1 MDSST
6 LPLLTWDLDVNLSSQ
21 PSTRNFSKPFCC
33 PPSPPR
39 STHSAE
45 LESRLSLLSPSFTSS
60 NNTITNKYLKRK
72 PSTQDL
78 NAIPSYFCPSS
89 VQLAESLPPR
99 YGSATEE
106 RGTPS
111 PPPLPSTPTYPSSI
125 PSPSL
130 ASTISTL
137 QSSTLGTPVPVG
149 CGQQRGDQWNAN
161 REEAPVR
168 YKRKFPNIKQAKRL
182 PRQRASSEWR
192 VYAAVDTGGSYKP
205 RINLDK
211 EASLPATCSKS
222 ESAFKAAV
230 PTNGSRTA
238 NRRTSFNHDSPSIT
252 QITKTSGHR
261 TADSAFSISK
271 FKFPAPPS
279 LDWVG
284 TFGHLD
290 TTTHP
295 TTSPAIH
302 YKGASF
308 EVVNPHASLLLDTH
322 SLEEPAEL
330 DGLLDNYLD
339 DSDDSILMAYD
350 NVTGEHFSSQM
361 SLPSSSEGS
370 RRRMLYTNPEDAR
383 RNIMRLPGAP
393 SSPPQDTPT
402 RSQQAMESGRPFLAF
417 EPSTA
422 DLGHQVAQQS
432 LMQPSPIER
441 PASVERA
448 SSSSGTST
456 RSNPFDL
463 HVSDHGD
470 NPDDI
475 AASVTGGLH
484 VYDGNE
490 HELQD
495 EQEGDIAMIE
505 DDASTEA
512 TAFAQERST
521 TISRIY
527 GAYEY
532 NTPGHGAGP
541 SAGTGPVEGA
551 RTGRDNPSPQESS
564 STDSSGINPFGTEY
578 VRMRSGSARLTGP
591 PTIPAP
597 PPPPQFPTYDYG
609 SDLPTSDQ
617 TYGATGELL
626 QMTPAI
632 QHGGGSAAY
641 PWPTTGSPIGLGVY
655 MPTDSGD
662 ASNSEHVDFVRS
674 VGQDIPAQW
683 INADQPPSVRNSAQ
697 SRRLSGRRFL
707 RSSSRYSIPDDDEWE
722 SIRESESRPD
732 FTTRQSEDSIADV
745 SDYAST
751 HHQSRQAAQG
761 QPTLQQSLGSD
772 GAMRETFANKAH
784 RQLMSRPDDRVQDM
798 TTKRMQDILTTRIIE
813 DNLTGKLCPTT
824 PKVDKEKRKRDM
836 DELNRLKA
844 AHPAKFQVATER
856 TAEQFEDV
864 NLVRRSILGFGKR
877 RVEHRN
883 SFEEV
888 MAEAQALGDG
898 RTSSSRPLL
907 PHPSSAHGHNG
918 LDYSPTQDTSV
929 TVHQTPSIPSLPH
942 TPWTPLPNRPQPVL
956 HPHRRGGATPST
968 QRTGNAEE
976 FELQTLTRQGRAR
989 ASIRG
994 QRALLPLQMD
1004 GSPSASAPVGRA
1016 LTDRELMQREPNW
1029 TLRPHTNRPRSNLH
1043 IDDAVPNTDVE
1054 RALLRP
1060 GQINNAEMEREQKQ
1074 ISRKYYNWAIWCPIS
1089 ALLFGLGAF
1098 DRVARSR
1105 GQRSAVTEMCENHKF
1120 WALYFATPVG
1130 VVAYTIVGLITA
1142 LLVVL
1147 SRR

>member
-6 LPLLTWDLDVNLSSQ
+6 LPLLSWHLDVNLSSQ
-21 PSTRNFSKPFCC
+21 PSTRNFSKPLCSS
-33 PPSPPR
+33 PSPPR

-45 LESRLSLLSPSFTSS
+45 LESRLFLPSPSFTSS
-60 NNTITNKYLKRK
+60 NNTTNKYLKRK
-72 PSTQDL
+72 PSTRDL
-78 NAIPSYFCPSS
+78 NARPSYFCPSG
-89 VQLAESLPPR
+89 VQLAEKSSPR
-99 YGSATEE
+99 SGSTTEE

-111 PPPLPSTPTYPSSI
+111 QPPLPSTPTYPSSI

-130 ASTISTL
+130 TSTISTL
-137 QSSTLGTPVPVG
+137 QSSVLGTPVPVG
-149 CGQQRGDQWNAN
+149 CGPQRGYQWSAS

-182 PRQRASSEWR
+182 PRQRASGGEWC
-192 VYAAVDTGGSYKP
+192 VYAAVDAGGDYKP
-205 RINLDK
+205 QINLDEK
-211 EASLPATCSKS
+211 TSLPTTCSKS
-222 ESAFKAAV
+222 ESAFKAAI
-230 PTNGSRTA
+230 PTTGSRTA
-238 NRRTSFNHDSPSIT
+238 DRRASFDHDSPSIT
-252 QITKTSGHR
+252 EATKTSGHR
-261 TADSAFSISK
+261 TADSTFSISK

-279 LDWVG
+279 RDWIG

-290 TTTHP
+290 TATHP
-295 TTSPAIH
+295 KTSTTIR

-308 EVVNPHASLLLDTH
+308 EVVNPHISLLLDTH

-350 NVTGEHFSSQM
+350 DVTGEHSSQM

-393 SSPPQDTPT
+393 SSPQQNTPT
-402 RSQQAMESGRPFLAF
+402 RSQQAMEPGGPFLAF
-417 EPSTA
+417 QPSTA
-422 DLGHQVAQQS
+422 DLGREAAQHSWAEQS
-432 LMQPSPIER
+432 PTER

-448 SSSSGTST
+448 SLSSGTST

-463 HVSDHGD
+463 HLSDHGN

-475 AASVTGGLH
+475 AATIAGGLH
-484 VYDGNE
+484 VYGDNE
-490 HELQD
+490 HEVQD

-505 DDASTEA
+505 DDASAEA

-532 NTPGHGAGP
+532 NTPGHDPDA
-541 SAGTGPVEGA
+541 SADTGLVEGA

-564 STDSSGINPFGTEY
+564 STESPGRNPFGREY

-632 QHGGGSAAY
+632 QHGGGSAAF

-655 MPTDSGD
+655 IPADSGE
-662 ASNSEHVDFVRS
+662 ASNSENVDVVRNN
-674 VGQDIPAQW
+674 GQNIPAQW
-683 INADQPPSVRNSAQ
+683 INADQPPSVRNSVQ
-697 SRRLSGRRFL
+697 SRRLSGRPFL

-732 FTTRQSEDSIADV
+732 VTTRQSEDSIADV

-751 HHQSRQAAQG
+751 HHKSRQAAQG
-761 QPTLQQSLGSD
+761 QPTLQQSFGSD

-824 PKVDKEKRKRDM
+824 PNVDKEKRKRDM

-856 TAEQFEDV
+856 TAEQFEDG

-877 RVEHRN
+877 KVEHKN

-888 MAEAQALGDG
+888 MAEAQALGEG
-898 RTSSSRPLL
+898 RTPSARPLL
-907 PHPSSAHGHNG
+907 PRRSSPLGNNG
-918 LDYSPTQDTSV
+918 LDYSPTQDTFV

-942 TPWTPLPNRPQPVL
+942 TPWTPLPNRPQPIL
-956 HPHRRGGATPST
+956 DPYRRGRAPSSA

-976 FELQTLTRQGRAR
+976 FELQTLTRHGRAR

-1004 GSPSASAPVGRA
+1004 NSSTTSAPVGRP

-1029 TLRPHTNRPRSNLH
+1029 TLRPHANRPRSNLH
-1043 IDDAVPNTDVE
+1043 IDVLPNADVE

-1060 GQINNAEMEREQKQ
+1060 GQANNAEMVREQKQ
-1074 ISRKYYNWAIWCPIS
+1074 LSRKYYNWAIWCPIS

-1098 DRVARSR
+1098 DRVVRSR
-1105 GQRSAVTEMCENHKF
+1105 SHHGAVTEMCEDHKF

-1130 VVAYTIVGLITA
+1130 VVAYTIVGLVTA

>member
-6 LPLLTWDLDVNLSSQ
+6 LPLLSWHLDVNLSSQ
-21 PSTRNFSKPFCC
+21 PSARNFSKPFCT
-33 PPSPPR
+33 PPSPPK

-45 LESRLSLLSPSFTSS
+45 LESRLFLLSPSFTSS
-60 NNTITNKYLKRK
+60 NNTTTNKYLKRK
-72 PSTQDL
+72 PSTRDL
-78 NAIPSYFCPSS
+78 NALPSYLCSS
-89 VQLAESLPPR
+89 GVQLADSSPPHSV
-99 YGSATEE
+99 SATEE

-111 PPPLPSTPTYPSSI
+111 PPPLPSTPTYSSSI

-130 ASTISTL
+130 TSTISTL
-137 QSSTLGTPVPVG
+137 QSSVLGTPVPVG
-149 CGQQRGDQWNAN
+149 CGQQRGYQWNAS

-182 PRQRASSEWR
+182 PRQRASSEWC

-205 RINLDK
+205 QVRLDEK
-211 EASLPATCSKS
+211 TSLPATCSNS
-222 ESAFKAAV
+222 ESAFKAEV
-230 PTNGSRTA
+230 PTTGIRTA
-238 NRRTSFNHDSPSIT
+238 DTRASFHHDSPSV
-252 QITKTSGHR
+252 TKVTRTSGHR
-261 TADSAFSISK
+261 TADSTFSISK

-279 LDWVG
+279 RDWIG

-290 TTTHP
+290 PTTRP
-295 TTSPAIH
+295 TTSPTIH
-302 YKGASF
+302 YRGASF

-330 DGLLDNYLD
+330 DGLLDDYLD

-350 NVTGEHFSSQM
+350 KVTGEHFSSEM

-393 SSPPQDTPT
+393 SSPPEDTPT
-402 RSQQAMESGRPFLAF
+402 RSQQAGESGRPFLAF
-417 EPSTA
+417 QPSTA
-422 DLGHQVAQQS
+422 DLGHQAAQQS
-432 LMQPSPIER
+432 WVQPSQTER
-441 PASVERA
+441 PASAERA
-448 SSSSGTST
+448 SSTSGTST

-463 HVSDHGD
+463 HVSDHGN
-470 NPDDI
+470 NPEDI
-475 AASVTGGLH
+475 EAANLGGL
-484 VYDGNE
+484 YFFDDNE
-490 HELQD
+490 HEIQD

-532 NTPGHGAGP
+532 NTPGHGL
-541 SAGTGPVEGA
+541 SASADTGLVEGA

-564 STDSSGINPFGTEY
+564 STQSSGINPFGTEY

-655 MPTDSGD
+655 MPTDSRD
-662 ASNSEHVDFVRS
+662 ASNSEHVDFVRN

-697 SRRLSGRRFL
+697 TRRLSGRQFL

-732 FTTRQSEDSIADV
+732 ITTRQSEDSIADV

-856 TAEQFEDV
+856 TAEQFGDG

-888 MAEAQALGDG
+888 MAEVQALGDG

-907 PHPSSAHGHNG
+907 PRRSSPVGHSG
-918 LDYSPTQDTSV
+918 LDYSPTQDTFV
-929 TVHQTPSIPSLPH
+929 TVHQAPSIPSLPH

-956 HPHRRGGATPST
+956 DPHRRGRATPST
-968 QRTGNAEE
+968 QRTGNAEG

-1004 GSPSASAPVGRA
+1004 KSPSASAPVGRP

-1029 TLRPHTNRPRSNLH
+1029 TLRPPTNRPRSNLH
-1043 IDDAVPNTDVE
+1043 IDVAGNADVE

-1060 GQINNAEMEREQKQ
+1060 GRINNAEMAREQEK

-1105 GQRSAVTEMCENHKF
+1105 SSPRGAVTEMCENHKF

-1130 VVAYTIVGLITA
+1130 VVAYTFVGLITA

>member
-6 LPLLTWDLDVNLSSQ
+6 LPLLGWHLDGNLSSQ
-21 PSTRNFSKPFCC
+21 PSTRNFSKPFCS

-45 LESRLSLLSPSFTSS
+45 LESRLFLPSPSFTSS
-60 NNTITNKYLKRK
+60 KTTTNKYLKRK

-78 NAIPSYFCPSS
+78 NALPSYFCSS
-89 VQLAESLPPR
+89 GVQLPDSSPPHSV
-99 YGSATEE
+99 SATEE

-130 ASTISTL
+130 TSTISTL
-137 QSSTLGTPVPVG
+137 QSSVLGTPVPVG
-149 CGQQRGDQWNAN
+149 CRQQRGYQWNAS

-182 PRQRASSEWR
+182 PRQRASSEWC

-205 RINLDK
+205 QVSLDEK
-211 EASLPATCSKS
+211 TSLPATCSKS
-222 ESAFKAAV
+222 ESAFKAEV
-230 PTNGSRTA
+230 PTTGIRTA
-238 NRRTSFNHDSPSIT
+238 DTCASFHHDSPSVT
-252 QITKTSGHR
+252 KTTKTSGHR
-261 TADSAFSISK
+261 TADPTFSISN

-279 LDWVG
+279 RDWIG

-290 TTTHP
+290 PTTHP
-295 TTSPAIH
+295 ATSPTIH

-350 NVTGEHFSSQM
+350 NVTGEHFSSQT
-361 SLPSSSEGS
+361 SLPSSSAGS
-370 RRRMLYTNPEDAR
+370 RRRMLYTNPKDAR

-393 SSPPQDTPT
+393 SSSPEDTPT
-402 RSQQAMESGRPFLAF
+402 RSQQAVESGRPFLAF
-417 EPSTA
+417 QPSTA
-422 DLGHQVAQQS
+422 DLSHQAAQQS
-432 LMQPSPIER
+432 WVQPSPTER
-441 PASVERA
+441 PPSVERA

-463 HVSDHGD
+463 HVSDHG
-470 NPDDI
+470 NNLEDI
-475 AASVTGGLH
+475 EAANAGGPY
-484 VYDGNE
+484 VYDDNE
-490 HELQD
+490 HEIQG

-532 NTPGHGAGP
+532 NTPGYGPGA
-541 SAGTGPVEGA
+541 SAEPGLVEGA

-641 PWPTTGSPIGLGVY
+641 PWPTIGSPIGLGVY
-655 MPTDSGD
+655 MPTDLVD
-662 ASNSEHVDFVRS
+662 ASNSEHVDFARS

-697 SRRLSGRRFL
+697 GRRLSGRRVL

-772 GAMRETFANKAH
+772 GAMRENFANKAH

-813 DNLTGKLCPTT
+813 DNLTGKMCPTT

-856 TAEQFEDV
+856 TAEQFEDG
-864 NLVRRSILGFGKR
+864 NLVRRFILGFGKR

-907 PHPSSAHGHNG
+907 PHRSSPVGHRG
-918 LDYSPTQDTSV
+918 LDYSPTQDTFV

-956 HPHRRGGATPST
+956 DPHRRGRATTST
-968 QRTGNAEE
+968 RRTGNAEE

-1004 GSPSASAPVGRA
+1004 NSPSASAPIGRP

-1029 TLRPHTNRPRSNLH
+1029 TLRPPTNRPRSNLH
-1043 IDDAVPNTDVE
+1043 IDVVPTADVE

-1105 GQRSAVTEMCENHKF
+1105 SRHAAVTEMCENHKF

-1130 VVAYTIVGLITA
+1130 VVAYTFVGLITA